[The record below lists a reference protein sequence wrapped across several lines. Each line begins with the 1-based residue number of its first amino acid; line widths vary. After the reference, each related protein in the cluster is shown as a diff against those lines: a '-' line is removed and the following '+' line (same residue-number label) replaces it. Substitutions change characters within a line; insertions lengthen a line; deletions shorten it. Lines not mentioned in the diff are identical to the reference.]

1 MRTIVRP
8 KVEKYII
15 LLALLATPLRGV
27 FLNIMFGDF
36 RVSGVEPVKKSL
48 DINCELRIANCALFN
63 DFFRFFI
70 EPIDLVIRHEKIPI
84 YIFFG
89 CVVRVDLQYGVYAR
103 YDDVNVGV
111 VA

>member
-36 RVSGVEPVKKSL
+36 SAGGVPRVKKSL
-48 DINCELRIANCALFN
+48 DHNCELRIAIL
-63 DFFRFFI
+63 
-70 EPIDLVIRHEKIPI
+70 H
-84 YIFFG
+84 
-89 CVVRVDLQYGVYAR
+89 
-103 YDDVNVGV
+103 
-111 VA
+111 